1 MNNFVNNFFS
11 NYLSC
16 LYSYILGDEIPK
28 AVVVPHTN
36 FVHKLT
42 LSCSLTKRGNKY
54 GTPLKRISW
63 YKDGKLLVSL
73 RNPDPEIEKVLIA
86 PVKFEDVGVRDGGN
100 YTCLLEVKLRHI
112 KSYNV
117 SDYIVIHSK

>member
-16 LYSYILGDEIPK
+16 LFSYILGDEIPK
-28 AVVVPHTN
+28 LVVVPHTN
-36 FVHKLT
+36 FVDKLT

-54 GTPLKRISW
+54 GTPLKRISC

-86 PVKFEDVGVRDGGN
+86 PLKFEDVGVRDGGN